1 MPALEQSISIIRE
14 RYKVRVKLPK
24 LRIEKFSG
32 DAKQYRAFRD
42 TFDLVAND
50 RCIEIYIPEKLPY
63 WGGIK
68 VTGRV
73 STNKR

>member
-1 MPALEQSISIIRE
+1 MPALEQSILIIRE

-24 LRIEKFSG
+24 LRIEKFSD

-42 TFDLVAND
+42 ASDLVAND
-50 RCIEIYIPEKLPY
+50 RRIEVYIPEKLPY

-73 STNKR
+73 STNKW